1 MEDHPNSVRFADLEA
16 VLRRAGFEGR
26 QQGTS
31 HIVFRHA
38 GLRISIVRPHGDENF
53 VKPAYVRE
61 ALDVLKILEEDSA
74 NR

>member
-1 MEDHPNSVRFADLEA
+1 
-16 VLRRAGFEGR
+16 
-26 QQGTS
+26 
-31 HIVFRHA
+31 
-38 GLRISIVRPHGDENF
+38 VRPHGDENF